1 MSGIVV
7 QMDSPQPCMR
17 IDCANTMGLTEIIYL
32 VTLVVI
38 EILNRTTCSSAIYV
52 FTATKF

>member
-32 VTLVVI
+32 VNLVVI
-38 EILNRTTCSSAIYV
+38 EIINRTTCSSAIYI